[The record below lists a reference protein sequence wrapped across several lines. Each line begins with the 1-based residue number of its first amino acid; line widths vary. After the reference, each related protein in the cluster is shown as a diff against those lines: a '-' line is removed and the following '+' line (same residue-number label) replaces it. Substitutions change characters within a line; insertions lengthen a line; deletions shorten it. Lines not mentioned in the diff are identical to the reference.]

1 MAKPT
6 AQHPLGKFS
15 KRMFITGERG
25 AKITDTFLQNP
36 PTMGPHIADTGL
48 NFHPANFNGKNDRM
62 IYPRESFVL
71 PKPESKQAGL
81 TLMEFH
87 AIAGRKMNLT
97 PRQMDGFVENF
108 IASTLKGK
116 LSGKTFTLLDL
127 VSMNI
132 EWGEKNI
139 MPVEHINKLKNWF
152 KLLEDNGTGKF
163 KKTLEEYSSMTGDK
177 ISGILDSETAQRF
190 ADWHVVK
197 EWRNKYKDTVKLDV
211 SSLINAHMKWAD
223 KNILSFMNP
232 YNEILRS
239 KDKDVVLEELFEN
252 LKHLELEDYIKIMDQ
267 TLSKRQ
273 RESLEWY
280 LIGGSKSSTHDSSG
294 VPWGYDNLS
303 RGIKDWKIKE
313 AEKGSPF
320 GPESYVRNP
329 KEPIGLP
336 GGPKSSDA
344 QLEIKIEPLKSS
356 QEETP
361 AQITK
366 ASSWKQQFKLLI
378 KSFWKA
384 LRRYFQPK
392 HA

>member
-1 MAKPT
+1 M
-6 AQHPLGKFS
+6 AQHHLGKFS
-15 KRMFITGERG
+15 KRMLINGERG
-25 AKITDTFLQNP
+25 VKITNTLSHNT

-48 NFHPANFNGKNDRM
+48 NFHPASVNGKDDRM
-62 IYPRESFVL
+62 IYPHESFVL

-81 TLMEFH
+81 
-87 AIAGRKMNLT
+87 
-97 PRQMDGFVENF
+97 
-108 IASTLKGK
+108 ASTLKGK
-116 LSGKTFTLLDL
+116 LSGQTFTLLDL
-127 VSMNI
+127 VLMNI
-132 EWGEKNI
+132 KWGEENI
-139 MPVEHINKLKNWF
+139 MPVEHINKLKNWL
-152 KLLEDNGTGKF
+152 KLLEDNGTG
-163 KKTLEEYSSMTGDK
+163 TLEEYSSITGDK

-197 EWRNKYKDTVKLDV
+197 EWRNKFKDTVKLDL
-211 SSLINAHMKWAD
+211 SFLINAHMKWAD
-223 KNILSFMNP
+223 RNILSFKNP

-239 KDKDVVLEELFEN
+239 KDKDVVLEELSEK

-280 LIGGSKSSTHDSSG
+280 LISGSKSSTHDSSG
-294 VPWGYDNLS
+294 VPWGYDNLA

-320 GPESYVRNP
+320 GPESYVTNP

-344 QLEIKIEPLKSS
+344 PLEIKIEPLKSS

-361 AQITK
+361 AQIMK